1 LIQDISS
8 ELKAPET
15 PFRATPE
22 KIVFRD
28 YDLNE
33 IYSGTLSLVNCDKV
47 IRRIKFV
54 PPKR

>member
-1 LIQDISS
+1 MKDITSQ
-8 ELKAPET
+8 LKAPET
-15 PFRATPE
+15 PFRATPD
-22 KIVFRD
+22 KIVFKD
-28 YDLNE
+28 YDLGE